1 MQSKLYIST
10 LFLTGSLFFFNGCAD
25 NTVQLANPNT
35 NNNSTHKNE
44 ATLLIGVDGDKKR
57 AVRHLVIG
65 TNEEPLDYELYFH
78 EKKIS
83 EGFIAVK
90 IPAPSTNIQ
99 LKEYSLSGHYG
110 CSRGKAGYGS
120 GSKTIGFIEKNKIYY
135 LGTIN
140 TDMNTVYNEMSPQ
153 LIKKA
158 KQKFNYSAHGT
169 DIPKSNTFRSHLS
182 I

>member
-1 MQSKLYIST
+1 MKNRL
-10 LFLTGSLFFFNGCAD
+10 LFLAIAALLTACTQ
-25 NTVQLANPNT
+25 NTVELADPDMR
-35 NNNSTHKNE
+35 SSDKNV
-44 ATLLIGVDGDKKR
+44 ATVLIAVDGDKAR

-65 TNEEPLDYELYFH
+65 TDEAPLDYELYFH
-78 EKKIS
+78 EKKVN

-90 IPAPSTNIQ
+90 IPAPSSNIQ

-120 GSKTIGFIEKNKIYY
+120 GSKTIAKITAGKSYF

-140 TDMNTVYNEMSPQ
+140 TDMNTVYNEMP
-153 LIKKA
+153 KKLMKEA
-158 KQKFNYSAHGT
+158 KSKYHYTAHGD
-169 DIPKSNTFRSHLS
+169 DIEKKTKFKSHLS

>member
-1 MQSKLYIST
+1 MKNT
-10 LFLTGSLFFFNGCAD
+10 LLLLTTVLLLSACTK
-25 NTVQLANPNT
+25 NTVELADPDKA
-35 NNNSTHKNE
+35 SSDKNV
-44 ATLLIGVDGDKKR
+44 ATVLIAVDGNKER

-65 TNEEPLDYELYFH
+65 TNEASLDYELYFH
-78 EKKIS
+78 EKKIN

-90 IPAPSTNIQ
+90 IPAPSTNVQ

-120 GSKTIGFIEKNKIYY
+120 GSKTLEKVTAGKSYF

-140 TDMNTVYNEMSPQ
+140 TNMNTVYNEMPTK
-153 LIKKA
+153 LISEA
-158 KQKFNYSAHGT
+158 KSKYHYHAHGQ
-169 DIPKSNTFRSHLS
+169 DLEKKRKFKSRIS

>member
-1 MQSKLYIST
+1 MKNIL
-10 LFLTGSLFFFNGCAD
+10 LFLTGTVLFTACAK
-25 NTVQLANPNT
+25 NTVELADPDMQSSDRNV
-35 NNNSTHKNE
+35 
-44 ATLLIGVDGDKKR
+44 ATVLIAVDGDKER

-65 TNEEPLDYELYFH
+65 TNEAPLDYELYFH
-78 EKKIS
+78 EKKVN

-90 IPAPSTNIQ
+90 IPAPSSNIQ

-120 GSKTIGFIEKNKIYY
+120 GSKIIAKVTAGKSYF

-140 TDMNTVYNEMSPQ
+140 TDMNTVYNEMPTK
-153 LIKKA
+153 LMKEA
-158 KQKFNYSAHGT
+158 KSKYHYSAHGQ
-169 DIPKSNTFRSHLS
+169 DIEKKTKFKSHIS

>member
-1 MQSKLYIST
+1 MKNTFLLLLST
-10 LFLTGSLFFFNGCAD
+10 LFFIACTT
-25 NTVQLANPNT
+25 NTVELADPNMKT
-35 NNNSTHKNE
+35 SAKNT
-44 ATLLIGVDGDKKR
+44 ATVLIAVDGDKER

-65 TNEEPLDYELYFH
+65 TNEAPLDYELYFH

-90 IPAPSTNIQ
+90 IPAPSTNIT

-120 GSKTIGFIEKNKIYY
+120 GSKNITKITAGKSYF

-140 TDMNTVYNEMSPQ
+140 TDMNTVYNEMPTKLVKEARSTYNYT
-153 LIKKA
+153 A
-158 KQKFNYSAHGT
+158 KGK
-169 DIPKSNTFRSHLS
+169 DITKTSRYKSNISL
-182 I
+182 

>member
-1 MQSKLYIST
+1 MMKNILF
-10 LFLTGSLFFFNGCAD
+10 FLTTALLLASCTN
-25 NTVQLANPNT
+25 NTVELADPDMKTAN
-35 NNNSTHKNE
+35 KE
-44 ATLLIGVDGDKKR
+44 VATVLIAVDGDKKR

-65 TNEEPLDYELYFH
+65 TNEAPLDYELYFH
-78 EKKIS
+78 DKKIN

-90 IPAPSTNIQ
+90 IPAPSSNIQ

-120 GSKTIGFIEKNKIYY
+120 GSKTIPKVTAGKSYF

-140 TDMNTVYNEMSPQ
+140 TDMNTVYSEMPTKLMGEARSKYHYSPHGQ
-153 LIKKA
+153 DIEKKT
-158 KQKFNYSAHGT
+158 KF
-169 DIPKSNTFRSHLS
+169 KSHIS